1 MEAQAPLQARDA
13 LLAAPYSFIA
23 QSALQPRETIGFP
36 TAFKDGLEL
45 FAKLPVLSLSRAFLF
60 FKVVG
65 ISACR
70 DLQSFWPFR

>member
-45 FAKLPVLSLSRAFLF
+45 FAKLPVLSLSSSLSDLGFLDPKMTF
-60 FKVVG
+60 LP
-65 ISACR
+65 AT
-70 DLQSFWPFR
+70 